1 MGAMSKAVDDVIARL
16 EDRIRRIEEDLE
28 DLKRLKRENE
38 ILRFNIESLVKYIEE
53 TKGK

>member
-1 MGAMSKAVDDVIARL
+1 MIRNNNRIERL
-16 EDRIRRIEEDLE
+16 EARIQKIERDLE

-38 ILRFNIESLVKYIEE
+38 ILRFNIKSLLKYIEE